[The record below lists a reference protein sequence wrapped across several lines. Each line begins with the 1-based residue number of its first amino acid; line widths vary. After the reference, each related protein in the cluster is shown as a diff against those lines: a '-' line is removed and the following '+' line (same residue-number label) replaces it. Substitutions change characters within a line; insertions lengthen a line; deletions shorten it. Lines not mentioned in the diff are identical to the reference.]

1 MKRSFKLEGLCCANC
16 AAKIEEG
23 IAALPGVESARVAFM
38 TERLVIQA
46 PEEAFEELL
55 DKAQAVIVKYEP
67 DCRIVR

>member
-46 PEEAFEELL
+46 PQEAFEELL

>member
-23 IAALPGVESARVAFM
+23 IAALPGVESVRVAFM

-46 PEEAFEELL
+46 PEEAFTELL
-55 DKAQAVIVKYEP
+55 DKVQAVAEKYEP
-67 DCRIVR
+67 GCRIVR

>member
-23 IAALPGVESARVAFM
+23 IAALPGVESVRVAFM

-46 PEEAFEELL
+46 PEEAFIELL
-55 DKAQAVIVKYEP
+55 DKAQAIAEKYEP
-67 DCRIVR
+67 GCRIVR

>member
-23 IAALPGVESARVAFM
+23 IAALPGVESVRVAFM

-46 PEEAFEELL
+46 PEEAFTELL
-55 DKAQAVIVKYEP
+55 DKA
-67 DCRIVR
+67 

>member
-46 PEEAFEELL
+46 PEEAFTELL
-55 DKAQAVIVKYEP
+55 DKAQAVVEKYEP
-67 DCRIVR
+67 GCRIVR